1 MVESGA
7 VPAFLLQASSMVDF
21 SRIPTRH
28 DAINLRLE
36 HWAKWVSVH
45 PQPWKVQ
52 PMFRQYRS
60 HSWQWHAPEL
70 KMVAQLPD
78 KHRAAIR
85 WAYVFPWIAPSVI
98 RRELALTKE
107 GLEQMLTDAR
117 DMLVNRMRNH
127 LTTT

>member
-1 MVESGA
+1 
-7 VPAFLLQASSMVDF
+7 MVDF

-36 HWAKWVSVH
+36 QWARWVSVR
-45 PQPWKVQ
+45 PQAWKVQ

-60 HSWQWHAPEL
+60 HSWQWHAPEIKVEL
-70 KMVAQLPD
+70 NTIECCETEKLVSQLPE